1 MRDPLA
7 AFGRLASIGLVLAT
21 ACSRDRSA
29 DSPGGTLEVQWVGG
43 DTGKLVAPA
52 VAEWCG
58 NLRMLELRAV
68 HGDTGIALA
77 LYPADSLAAGDYPT
91 VTPERGDSTRP
102 SAAVAMR
109 WFAETSIRGF
119 RGDSGSVTLTATVP
133 GAGAGSFAVR
143 LRSTTE
149 GSRLNVTGSF
159 RGLTVRPAPP
169 DCAGVAKEP
178 VDTEPDQEEE
188 VQESAD

>member
-1 MRDPLA
+1 LRDALA
-7 AFGRLASIGLVLAT
+7 ALGRPALIGLVLAA
-21 ACSRDRSA
+21 ACSWERSTESA
-29 DSPGGTLEVQWVGG
+29 GGTLEARWIGS

-58 NLRMLELRAV
+58 KLRMLELRAV

-77 LYPADSLAAGDYPT
+77 LYPADSLTAGDYPA
-91 VTPERGDSTRP
+91 VPPERGDSTRP

-119 RGDSGSVTLTATVP
+119 RGDSGSVTLAATGPGV
-133 GAGAGSFAVR
+133 GAGNFAAR

-149 GSRLNVTGSF
+149 GSRLTLTGSF

-178 VDTEPDQEEE
+178 VDTEPDLEEE
-188 VQESAD
+188 VQETAD

>member
-7 AFGRLASIGLVLAT
+7 ALGRLALIGLVSAA
-21 ACSRDRSA
+21 ACSRERSA
-29 DSPGGTLEVQWVGG
+29 VSPGGTPEVQWIGS

-58 NLRMLELRAV
+58 KLRMLELRAV
-68 HGDTGIALA
+68 HGDTGVALA

-91 VTPERGDSTRP
+91 VPPERGDSTRP

-119 RGDSGSVTLTATVP
+119 RGDSGSVTLAATGP
-133 GAGAGSFAVR
+133 GVGAGSFAAR

-159 RGLTVRPAPP
+159 RGLTVHPAPP

-178 VDTEPDQEEE
+178 ADTEPNLEEE
-188 VQESAD
+188 VEETAD

>member
-1 MRDPLA
+1 LRDPLA
-7 AFGRLASIGLVLAT
+7 ALGRLALIGLVSAA
-21 ACSRDRSA
+21 ACSRERSA
-29 DSPGGTLEVQWVGG
+29 VSPRGTLEVQWIGS

-77 LYPADSLAAGDYPT
+77 LYPADSLSAGDYPT
-91 VTPERGDSTRP
+91 VPPERGDSTRP

-119 RGDSGSVTLTATVP
+119 RGDSGSVTLAATGP
-133 GAGAGSFAVR
+133 GVGAGSFAAR

-159 RGLTVRPAPP
+159 RGLTVHPAPP
-169 DCAGVAKEP
+169 DCAGVAREP
-178 VDTEPDQEEE
+178 ADTEPDLEEE
-188 VQESAD
+188 VQETAD

>member
-7 AFGRLASIGLVLAT
+7 AFGRPALIGLALMA
-21 ACSRDRSA
+21 ACSRERST
-29 DSPGGTLEVQWVGG
+29 DSLGGTLEVQWIGS

-58 NLRMLELRAV
+58 SRRMLDLRAV

-77 LYPADSLAAGDYPT
+77 LYPADSLAAGSYPT
-91 VTPERGDSTRP
+91 VPPERGDSTRP
-102 SAAVAMR
+102 SAAIAMR

-119 RGDSGSVTLTATVP
+119 RGDSGSVSLAATGP
-133 GAGAGSFAVR
+133 GAVAGSFAAG

-149 GSRLNVTGSF
+149 GSRLNLTGSF
-159 RGLTVRPAPP
+159 RGLTVHPAPP

-178 VDTEPDQEEE
+178 VDTKPDLEEE
-188 VQESAD
+188 VQETAD